1 MVRSIR
7 LLGPLAVSLAALSGT
22 CHAAPPP
29 PPASAASHPG
39 DEMPMA
45 DYLGL
50 LAQIAPA
57 AREGA
62 EAYLRAFQQ
71 RCGRPL
77 KTAELRRAMSDG
89 DGDPVL
95 MGMIRASQLRDAKT
109 VADLGQRLS
118 CRSAR

>member
-1 MVRSIR
+1 
-7 LLGPLAVSLAALSGT
+7 
-22 CHAAPPP
+22 
-29 PPASAASHPG
+29 
-39 DEMPMA
+39 MA

-62 EAYLRAFQQ
+62 EAYLQAFQQ
-71 RCGRPL
+71 RCGRAL
-77 KTAELRRAMSDG
+77 GTAELRQAMSAG

-95 MGMIRASQLRDAKT
+95 MGMIRASQLRDAKAVT
-109 VADLGQRLS
+109 DLGQRLN

>member
-7 LLGPLAVSLAALSGT
+7 LFGPLGVFLALVAAS
-22 CHAAPPP
+22 HAAPPSP
-29 PPASAASHPG
+29 LPPAASQPG
-39 DEMPMA
+39 NEMPMA

-62 EAYLRAFQQ
+62 EAYLQAFQQ

-77 KTAELRRAMSDG
+77 TAAELRRAMSEG

-95 MGMIRASQLRDAKT
+95 MGMIRASQLRDPKVA
-109 VADLGQRLS
+109 ADLGQRLN